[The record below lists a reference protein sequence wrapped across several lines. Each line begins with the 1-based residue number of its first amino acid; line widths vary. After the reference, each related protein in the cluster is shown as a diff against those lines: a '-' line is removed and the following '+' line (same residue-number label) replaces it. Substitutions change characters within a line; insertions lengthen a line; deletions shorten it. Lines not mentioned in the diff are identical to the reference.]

1 MDNYV
6 PKLNL
11 AAAASKTLADTLTS
25 INTSLIAEK
34 GAITSAGIL
43 DASTVSELVKTAT
56 MEAAASILKLE
67 TDFGTTF
74 AEALSHYIPEPSLMA
89 QLIAEKITE
98 TAALV
103 TETQGQVNQ
112 VAPNI
117 NVTVVIDSDQ
127 IVTPQFAVRV
137 DDQIKVNEL
146 SGGARR

>member
-1 MDNYV
+1 M
-6 PKLNL
+6 
-11 AAAASKTLADTLTS
+11 
-25 INTSLIAEK
+25 
-34 GAITSAGIL
+34 

-56 MEAAASILKLE
+56 MEAATSILKSE
-67 TDFGTTF
+67 GDYGTTF

-98 TAALV
+98 TAALAAD
-103 TETQGQVNQ
+103 TQGQVNQ
-112 VAPNI
+112 ILTQQSI
-117 NVTVVIDSDQ
+117 NLTLIIDSEQ